1 MNVTEKFI
9 WKLFNFNHHLALL
22 RKLQIIQVF
31 LCLRM
36 PLCKCYSSP
45 PFSFQWRANTCV
57 DCSEEGERQVVY
69 NQGAIYKQIDG
80 SNVRQALRGNT
91 HLARSKTSCTLLIC
105 CVCTLVNESFET
117 QILLGTS
124 ASSNCCTV

>member
-31 LCLRM
+31 LSVQVLQF
-36 PLCKCYSSP
+36 SP
-45 PFSFQWRANTCV
+45 IQWRANTCV

-69 NQGAIYKQIDG
+69 NQGAIYKQIDC
-80 SNVRQALRGNT
+80 SNVRPAERGNC
-91 HLARSKTSCTLLIC
+91 HLEDCKKH
-105 CVCTLVNESFET
+105 
-117 QILLGTS
+117 
-124 ASSNCCTV
+124 